1 MPRALARA
9 WEDEQNL
16 LPSARSFVLGFL
28 RGLRLKQK
36 RDCPQSALAIVLT
49 FVFTLTFLVCI
60 PYYLAE
66 SLTSKEGTIVIGVV
80 AGLLGVVAVLL
91 VAALVAVIHKHR
103 NKSDVTGAVTLPLVR
118 DNVPGPG

>member
-1 MPRALARA
+1 M
-9 WEDEQNL
+9 
-16 LPSARSFVLGFL
+16 LGFL
-28 RGLRLKQK
+28 RGFRLKQK
-36 RDCPQSALAIVLT
+36 RDCSQSTLATVVT

-66 SLTSKEGTIVIGVV
+66 SLTSKGDTIVIGVV
-80 AGLLGVVAVLL
+80 AGMLGVVAVLL